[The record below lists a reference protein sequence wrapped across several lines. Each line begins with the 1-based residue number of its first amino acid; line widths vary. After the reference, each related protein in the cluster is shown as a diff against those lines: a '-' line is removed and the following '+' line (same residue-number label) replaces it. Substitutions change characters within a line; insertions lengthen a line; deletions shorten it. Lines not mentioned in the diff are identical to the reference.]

1 MHAPE
6 HRLALLHWIFGAS
19 VVSTAIHFTHNFVA
33 VDQYPPSDLIS
44 TTGVRV
50 AIVVAWP
57 AFTALG
63 VLGVRRY
70 AQGRLTAAHLLLAV
84 YALMPLTTLGH
95 YTTGNP
101 DIAPFFYATIITD
114 GLLGLAVLAFVVWS
128 NRVTQRGAPVT
139 A

>member
-6 HRLALLHWIFGAS
+6 RRLALLRWIFGAS

-33 VDQYPPSDLIS
+33 VDQYPPSSAIS
-44 TTGVRV
+44 NTAVQV
-50 AIVVAWP
+50 AIVVTWP
-57 AFTALG
+57 LLTALG

-70 AQGRLTAAHLLLAV
+70 AQGRLTAAHLLLAI
-84 YALMPLTTLGH
+84 YALLPLASLGH

-114 GLLGLAVLAFVVWS
+114 GLLGLALLAFVVWS
-128 NRVTQRGAPVT
+128 NRATQRGAPVT